1 MAPLIELQKKHGRL
15 NYAYLHYDLLDR
27 AALTTIIF
35 KVKSPHIDML
45 NICKMH
51 VCEDQKFQH

>member
-1 MAPLIELQKKHGRL
+1 MEDLD
-15 NYAYLHYDLLDR
+15 YAYLHYDLLDR
-27 AALTTIIF
+27 AALTTIIL

-45 NICKMH
+45 SICKRH